1 MHPIRNIILVT
12 LLGIVSSNAYCAW
25 EKIAGKGNEGLYV
38 NLENLR
44 FSPQSQTYRLWELS
58 NVRDKQRTFSRVDLL
73 ELDCRNKRNRNLISL
88 AYPKFFG
95 QGDLLMGSLHEK
107 GEWVNFESNPTD
119 FEEVLCHKLK

>member
-58 NVRDKQRTFSRVDLL
+58 NVRDKQKIFSRVDLV
-73 ELDCRNKRNRNLISL
+73 ELDCRNKRNRWIIALV
-88 AYPKFFG
+88 YPKFFG
-95 QGDLLMGSLHEK
+95 QGDLLMGSTQK
-107 GEWVNFESNPTD
+107 AEWQSLQSNPTD
-119 FEEVLCHKLK
+119 FEEALRQKLK

>member
-44 FSPQSQTYRLWELS
+44 FSPQS
-58 NVRDKQRTFSRVDLL
+58 
-73 ELDCRNKRNRNLISL
+73 
-88 AYPKFFG
+88 
-95 QGDLLMGSLHEK
+95 
-107 GEWVNFESNPTD
+107 
-119 FEEVLCHKLK
+119 

>member
-12 LLGIVSSNAYCAW
+12 LLGIVSSNADCAW

-58 NVRDKQRTFSRVDLL
+58 NVRDKQKVFSRVDLL
-73 ELDCRNKRNRNLISL
+73 ELDCQNKRNRGLIAL
-88 AYPKFFG
+88 VYPKFFG

-107 GEWVNFESNPTD
+107 GAWQNFQANPTD
-119 FEEVLCHKLK
+119 FEELLCQKLK

>member
-1 MHPIRNIILVT
+1 VT

-58 NVRDKQRTFSRVDLL
+58 NVRDKQKVFSRVDLL
-73 ELDCRNKRNRNLISL
+73 ELDCQNKRNRGLIAL
-88 AYPKFFG
+88 VYPKFFG

-107 GEWVNFESNPTD
+107 GAWQNFQANPTD
-119 FEEVLCHKLK
+119 FEELLCQKLK

>member
-12 LLGIVSSNAYCAW
+12 LLGIVSSNAYCAG

-58 NVRDKQRTFSRVDLL
+58 NVRDKQKVFSRVDLL
-73 ELDCRNKRNRNLISL
+73 ELDCQNKRNRGLIAL
-88 AYPKFFG
+88 VYPKFFG

-107 GEWVNFESNPTD
+107 GAWQNFQANPTD
-119 FEEVLCHKLK
+119 FEELLCQKLK

>member
-58 NVRDKQRTFSRVDLL
+58 NVRDKQKYFQESIWSS
-73 ELDCRNKRNRNLISL
+73 LI
-88 AYPKFFG
+88 AETKET
-95 QGDLLMGSLHEK
+95 DGS
-107 GEWVNFESNPTD
+107 
-119 FEEVLCHKLK
+119 